1 MLTDAAGIF
10 HFRDGVRANKLRGL
24 NEICLLSFIT
34 KQLHTHTKI
43 NLFKKNEN
51 KKDWHSMDVL
61 LYLDCWITN
70 AKMYYM

>member
-34 KQLHTHTKI
+34 KRIAHTKKI

-51 KKDWHSMDVL
+51 KKDWHSTFNGRFIMP
-61 LYLDCWITN
+61 
-70 AKMYYM
+70 